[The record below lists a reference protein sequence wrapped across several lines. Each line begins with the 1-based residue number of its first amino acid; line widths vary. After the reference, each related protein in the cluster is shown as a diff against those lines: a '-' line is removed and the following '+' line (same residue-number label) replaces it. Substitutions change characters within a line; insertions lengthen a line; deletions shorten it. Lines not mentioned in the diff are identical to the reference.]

1 LLVTFI
7 TSTKDPAS
15 GLYLT
20 KEFATDF
27 LVVIKDA
34 LENQDYTA
42 IVNKPQ
48 LTNLLN
54 AVFGIQFSIQERIEF
69 LIRWLLLPVDN
80 RDTSDHLADPLHD
93 IVRKLGF
100 GQLQALGNRLQKY

>member
-7 TSTKDPAS
+7 TSTKDPTS

-42 IVNKPQ
+42 TINKPQ
-48 LTNLLN
+48 LSNLWK

-69 LIRWLLLPVDN
+69 LI
-80 RDTSDHLADPLHD
+80 
-93 IVRKLGF
+93 
-100 GQLQALGNRLQKY
+100 